1 MRVNTSRTRAR
12 NMMGMPTDTDF
23 DSANLARIE
32 TLLLVHWVGRNY
44 FQGQL
49 YDAYGQRLHQL
60 VIERPGGAPLILDET
75 TIGRLFMI
83 PDGSVVSARRV
94 NAASNAPA
102 GLSIESRSVFH
113 LDGEQSSVI
122 VFREMVGAALW
133 IDALHIQSLMLAA
146 PAPPRL
152 ATVAFGLMAI
162 NAYRLGFQQIN
173 LMAAGRGPLSVNDAN
188 AMVGYAVW
196 PKFGFDAPVVQVELD
211 CNPQPGLAGAH
222 SVQDVRRAAP
232 GWWEQHGSGRTMD
245 FDLTAHSRS
254 WSILL
259 HYLYNALQED
269 AS

>member
-1 MRVNTSRTRAR
+1 MRLNIPRTRAH

-23 DSANLARIE
+23 DTANLTRIE
-32 TLLLVHWVGRNY
+32 ALLLAHRVGRNY

-49 YDAYGQRLHQL
+49 YDAYGQRLVSL
-60 VIERPGGAPLILDET
+60 VIDRPGDAPLTLNET

-94 NAASNAPA
+94 NAASDAPA
-102 GLSIESRSVFH
+102 GLRIESSSVFH

-122 VFREMVGAALW
+122 VFREMVGSALW
-133 IDALHIQSLMLAA
+133 IDALHIQSLILAA
-146 PAPPRL
+146 PAPARL

-162 NAYRLGFQQIN
+162 NAYRLGFKQIN
-173 LMAAGRGPLSVNDAN
+173 LMAAGRGPLSWHDPNT
-188 AMVGYAVW
+188 MVGYAVW
-196 PKFGFDAPVVQVELD
+196 PKFGFDAPVEQVELD
-211 CNPQPGLAGAH
+211 RFPQPGLSRART
-222 SVQDVRRAAP
+222 VQDVRRAMP
-232 GWWEQHGSGRTMD
+232 GWWEQHGSDRTME
-245 FDLTAHSRS
+245 FDLTANSRS